1 MSKTFPVI
9 QGLGLI
15 ELFLLYMID
24 FKKDM
29 ELDDEVPNEYKPK
42 KSSKLITYIGV
53 AVIVVS
59 IFAGKIIMSGPS
71 SDSWFN
77 VGSLFSKISHIN
89 PVEDKKL
96 IGEAEDRINILLIGM
111 GGKNHDGGYL
121 ADTILLVSLKPSTK
135 QVSLISIPRDTTVPV
150 EGGAWK
156 KVNSIN
162 ANAESKEPGSG
173 GRAMTQALSGIL
185 GVPITYYVR
194 VDFQGFINIIDEM
207 KGIEVNVENT
217 LDDYSYPVMGKE
229 DDPNYYSRYEHLH
242 VEKGL
247 QKMDGELALK
257 FARSR
262 HGLGKEGSDFARAKR
277 QQLILQAVKEKLL
290 SRSTLLKPGTI
301 IKISGELNEHVDTN
315 ITITELL
322 ALWDGYKDI
331 NRENIINEVIGNQ
344 DNGLLV
350 DSRGQDGAYLLVP
363 RSGNFNEIKSF
374 VQNIFGEAPAA
385 ETAAAKTVEPI
396 EKSTNIQVI
405 NGTWIS
411 GLASRVASELNPYNF
426 KAVKITNASQ
436 RDFTKSAIYDL
447 SYGKNDQ
454 AIKSLSELTGA
465 KLSYDNPAWL
475 ETLKAETST
484 PGIILILG
492 TDAQNWS
499 IQPVKE

>member
-9 QGLGLI
+9 QGLRLI

-29 ELDDEVPNEYKPK
+29 ELEENLPSEYKPK
-42 KSSKLITYIGV
+42 KSNKFITYIGI
-53 AVIVVS
+53 AIIVIS

-71 SDSWFN
+71 GDSWFN
-77 VGSLFSKISHIN
+77 MGSLFSKISHIS

-135 QVSLISIPRDTTVPV
+135 QVSMISIPRDTTVQV

-156 KVNSIN
+156 KINSIN

-173 GRAMTQALSGIL
+173 GRAMTKALSDIF
-185 GVPITYYVR
+185 GVSINYYVR
-194 VDFQGFINIIDEM
+194 IDFQGFINIIDEM
-207 KGIEVNVENT
+207 KGVEVNVENT
-217 LDDYSYPVMGKE
+217 LDDYSYPIMGKE

-262 HGLGKEGSDFARAKR
+262 HGLGKEGTDFARAKR

-290 SRSTLLKPGTI
+290 SRSTLLRPGTI

-315 ITITELL
+315 IAVTEMLK
-322 ALWDGYKDI
+322 LWDDYKDV
-331 NRENIINEVIGNQ
+331 NRENIINEVIGNKE
-344 DNGLLV
+344 NGLLV

-363 RSGNFNEIKSF
+363 RSGNFNEIRSF
-374 VQNIFGEAPAA
+374 VQNIFGEATSTEPVV
-385 ETAAAKTVEPI
+385 TKVVEPV
-396 EKSTNIQVI
+396 KKTTNIQVI
-405 NGTWIS
+405 NGTWVS
-411 GLASRVASELNPYNF
+411 GLASKVASELNPYNF

-454 AIKSLSELTGA
+454 AIKSLSDLTGA
-465 KLSYDNPAWL
+465 TLSYDSPAWL
-475 ETLKAETST
+475 ESLKSETST
-484 PGIILILG
+484 PAIILILG